1 MSWSKKLLN
10 TPVVGDVTK
19 KLVSMKV
26 NHDAKSIAEHFTR
39 FLAPEVATTPELR
52 DEVFRIRHNVYC
64 EELAF
69 EQIKEEGKEKD
80 EFDDQ
85 SIFSMIKHKPT
96 NVYTSCVRVVRS
108 RNENELLPIEKYCL
122 ASIQDE
128 TLHPSNFARNEICEI
143 SRLAV
148 KADFRRRATDKF
160 KGSAIGAISEAT
172 YSETEL
178 RCFPFIAIGLYM
190 AAATMAINTGINH
203 VYVMMEP
210 RLARSMKFVGI
221 KFIQIGDAIEYHGL
235 RAPYYINPN
244 IFFENLTPG
253 FSALYQSIKQ
263 DICQQLPKVD

>member
-19 KLVSMKV
+19 KIVSMKV
-26 NHDAKSIAEHFTR
+26 NHDAKNIAEHFTQ
-39 FLAPEVATTPELR
+39 FLTPEVATTPELR
-52 DEVFRIRHNVYC
+52 DEVFKIRHNVYC

-69 EQIKEEGKEKD
+69 EQVKEEGMEKD

-85 SIFSMIKHKPT
+85 SIFSMIKHKPSD
-96 NVYTSCVRVVRS
+96 VYTSCVRVVQS
-108 RNENELLPIEKYCL
+108 RNENELLPLEKYCL
-122 ASIQDE
+122 ESIQNKE
-128 TLHPSNFARNEICEI
+128 LHPSNFARHEICEI

-148 KADFRRRATDKF
+148 KADFRRRASDKY
-160 KGSAIGAISEAT
+160 KGSATGVISETT

-190 AAATMAINTGINH
+190 AAATMAINTGMNH

-221 KFIQIGDAIEYHGL
+221 KFIQLGEAIEYHGL

-244 IFFENLTPG
+244 IFLENLAPG
-253 FSALYQSIKQ
+253 FAALYQSIRS
-263 DICQQLPKVD
+263 DIAEQLSK